1 MYISIP
7 SSPRKSML
15 INLHRKFVKKFEKLP
30 PKLKERIKE
39 RRNLF
44 LEDPAHP
51 LLDNHALQGDRAG
64 QWSINITGDW
74 RAVYVFEKDDVV
86 VFIDIDTH
94 SNLYS

>member
-1 MYISIP
+1 MTIH
-7 SSPRKSML
+7 
-15 INLHRKFVKKFEKLP
+15 LHRNFEKKFRKLS
-30 PKLKERIKE
+30 PKLKERFKE

-44 LEDPAHP
+44 FEDSNHSLLNNHP
-51 LLDNHALQGDRAG
+51 LTGDRVG

-74 RAVYVFEKDDVV
+74 RAVYVFGEEEDVI